1 MFTLKAE
8 NNRGEVLT
16 LTQNKN
22 YVVTLIEGITG
33 LQGEVNTSK
42 RIGRDGSRKNSA
54 RAGERNIVIHI
65 KPQFPVEENRQRL
78 YKFFRAGRE
87 VRLYFENKH
96 RSVYIDGTVETSP
109 DGSLFEL
116 SQTLQV
122 SIICPNPY
130 FYDVDERVQSASR
143 IEPSFEFPFSIEA
156 SGIPFSEIIKENMII
171 ITNDGDV
178 EFGFTVEITCSGQV
192 VNPRI
197 YKAETGEFFGISTTI
212 NEGDKVILNTIS
224 GERSITL
231 VRNGISSNIINSIE
245 QGSKWFT
252 MDAGDNIFA
261 WECES
266 GTDNVEFLF
275 HPPCQYEGV

>member
-22 YVVTLIEGITG
+22 YVITLIEGITG

-42 RIGRDGSRKNSA
+42 RIGRDGSQKNSA

-65 KPQFPVEENRQRL
+65 KPQFPVEENRQKL
-78 YKFFRAGRE
+78 YKFFRSGRD
-87 VRLYFENKH
+87 VRLYFSNKN

-122 SIICPNPY
+122 SILCPNPY
-130 FYDVDERVQSASR
+130 FYDVDTRIQMASR
-143 IEPSFEFPFSIEA
+143 IESLFEFPFSIEVE
-156 SGIPFSEIIKENMII
+156 GIPFSEIIKENMIVI
-171 ITNDGDV
+171 SNDGDV
-178 EFGFTVEITCSGQV
+178 EFGFRLEITCSDEV
-192 VNPRI
+192 VDPRI

-212 NEGDKVILNTIS
+212 NEGDKIILNTIS
-224 GERSITL
+224 GERSVTL
-231 VRNGISSNIINSIE
+231 IRNGISTNIINSIME
-245 QGSKWFT
+245 GSKWFT

-261 WECES
+261 WECVS
-266 GTDNVEFLF
+266 GTNNVEFVF
-275 HPPCQYEGV
+275 YPPCQYEGV